1 MSNLLEVN
9 NIYKRIK
16 GKEILKGISFNLE
29 KGKVLGI
36 MGPNGQGK
44 TTLLNVIQG
53 FLKADNGEIK
63 VDGNLQSS
71 LTKNDISFL
80 QDVNIFNKS
89 MRIKD
94 AISLYEDFFSDFD
107 KEKMDYYLD
116 FMNLDNLARIR
127 DLSKGMMEKFN
138 LSLALSR
145 KAKLYMLDEPI
156 SGVDPVAREK
166 ILDAI
171 LENLSEDSSMIITT
185 HYIGELERIFD
196 EVIFLGDGKI
206 VEQGDA
212 EELRE
217 KYKGSIDE
225 IYRKT
230 FAE

>member
-9 NIYKRIK
+9 NLSKRIK
-16 GKEILKGISFNLE
+16 GKEILRGLSFNLE

-53 FLKADNGEIK
+53 FLKADKGEIK
-63 VDGNLQSS
+63 VNGNIQSA

-89 MRIKD
+89 MKIKD
-94 AISLYEDFFSDFD
+94 AINLYVDFFNDFD
-107 KEKMDYYLD
+107 KEKMDYYLE
-116 FMNLDNLARIR
+116 FMNLDSSARIR

-145 KAKLYMLDEPI
+145 RAKLYMLDEPI
-156 SGVDPVAREK
+156 SGVDPVSREK

-196 EVIFLGDGKI
+196 EVIFLGDGKVI
-206 VEQGDA
+206 EQGDA

-225 IYRKT
+225 IYRKI

>member
-9 NIYKRIK
+9 NLSKRIK
-16 GKEILKGISFNLE
+16 GKEILRGLSFNLE

-53 FLKADNGEIK
+53 FLKADKGEIK
-63 VDGNLQSS
+63 VNGNPQSA

-89 MRIKD
+89 MKIKD
-94 AISLYEDFFSDFD
+94 AINLYVDFFSDFD

-116 FMNLDNLARIR
+116 FMNLDSSARIR

-145 KAKLYMLDEPI
+145 RAKLYMLDEPI
-156 SGVDPVAREK
+156 SGVDPVSREK

-206 VEQGDA
+206 IEYGDA

-225 IYRKT
+225 IYRKI

>member
-1 MSNLLEVN
+1 MGNLLEVN
-9 NIYKRIK
+9 NISKRIK
-16 GKEILKGISFNLE
+16 EKEILRGISFNLE

-44 TTLLNVIQG
+44 TTLLNVIEG
-53 FLKADNGEIK
+53 FLKADNGEVK
-63 VDGNLQSS
+63 VDGNKLGA

-80 QDVNIFNKS
+80 QDTNIFNKS
-89 MRIKD
+89 MKIKD
-94 AISLYEDFFSDFD
+94 AINLYFDFFNNFD
-107 KEKMDYYLD
+107 KEKMDHYLE
-116 FMNLDNLARIR
+116 FMNLDKSARIK

-138 LSLALSR
+138 LSLTLSR

-156 SGVDPVAREK
+156 SGVDPVSREK

-185 HYIGELERIFD
+185 HYIGELERVFD

-206 VEQGDA
+206 IEHGDA
-212 EELRE
+212 ENLRE

-225 IYRKT
+225 IYRKI
-230 FAE
+230 FVE

>member
-9 NIYKRIK
+9 NISKRIK

-63 VDGNLQSS
+63 VDGNPQSA

-89 MRIKD
+89 MKIKD
-94 AISLYEDFFSDFD
+94 AISLYVDFFYDFD

-116 FMNLDNLARIR
+116 FMNLDSSSKIR

-145 KAKLYMLDEPI
+145 RAKLYMLDEPI
-156 SGVDPVAREK
+156 SGVDPVSREK

-206 VEQGDA
+206 IEHGDA

-217 KYKGSIDE
+217 KYKESIDQ
-225 IYRKT
+225 IYRKI

>member
-1 MSNLLEVN
+1 MNNLLEVN
-9 NIYKRIK
+9 NISKRIK
-16 GKEILKGISFNLE
+16 GKEILKGVNFNLE

-44 TTLLNVIQG
+44 TTLLNTIQG
-53 FLKADNGEIK
+53 LLKSDNGEIK
-63 VDGNLQSS
+63 IDGNNLST
-71 LTKNDISFL
+71 LTKQDISFL
-80 QDVNIFNKS
+80 QDTNIFNKS
-89 MRIKD
+89 MKIKD
-94 AISLYEDFFSDFD
+94 AINLYLDFFSDFD

-116 FMNLDNLARIR
+116 FMNLDSSARIR

-138 LSLALSR
+138 LSLTLSR
-145 KAKLYMLDEPI
+145 RAKLYMLDEPI
-156 SGVDPVAREK
+156 SGVDPVSREK

-185 HYIGELERIFD
+185 HYIGALDRIFD

-206 VEQGDA
+206 IEHGNA

-217 KYKGSIDE
+217 KYHGSIEE
-225 IYRKT
+225 IYIKI

>member
-9 NIYKRIK
+9 NLSKRIK
-16 GKEILKGISFNLE
+16 GKEILRGLSFNLE

-53 FLKADNGEIK
+53 FLKADKGEIK
-63 VDGNLQSS
+63 INGNIQSA

-89 MRIKD
+89 MKIKD
-94 AISLYEDFFSDFD
+94 AINLYVDFFNDFD
-107 KEKMDYYLD
+107 KEKMDYYLE
-116 FMNLDNLARIR
+116 FMNLDSSSKIR

-145 KAKLYMLDEPI
+145 RAKLYMLDEPI
-156 SGVDPVAREK
+156 SGVDPVSREK
-166 ILDAI
+166 ILDVI

-206 VEQGDA
+206 IEHGDA

-217 KYKGSIDE
+217 KYKESIDQ
-225 IYRKT
+225 IYRKI

>member
-9 NIYKRIK
+9 NLSKRIK
-16 GKEILKGISFNLE
+16 GKEILRGLSFNLE

-53 FLKADNGEIK
+53 FLKADKGEIK
-63 VDGNLQSS
+63 INGNLQSS
-71 LTKNDISFL
+71 LTKNEISFL

-89 MRIKD
+89 MKIKD
-94 AISLYEDFFSDFD
+94 AISLYVDFFSDFD
-107 KEKMDYYLD
+107 REKMDYYLE
-116 FMNLDNLARIR
+116 FMNLDSSARIR

-145 KAKLYMLDEPI
+145 RAKLYMLDEPI
-156 SGVDPVAREK
+156 SGVDPVSREK

-196 EVIFLGDGKI
+196 EVIFLGDGKVI
-206 VEQGDA
+206 EQGDA

-225 IYRKT
+225 IYRKI